1 MKDAHDLRAGSV
13 LQGRYEIVSAIG
25 SGGFG
30 AVYKAIQLA
39 THQPVAVKVMH
50 PLADEPE
57 AKRDNRVARFRRE
70 MDLCARLQHPNI
82 VGLVDSGQTD
92 DGRLFAAFQFASG
105 RGLDRVLLEDG
116 PMSPREARYLMSQ
129 VLDALSCAHNLGV
142 VHRDLKP
149 ANIMLVSTGTRR
161 NALVLDFGIGALAH
175 DLTDP
180 SQAKLTGQHE
190 WLGTPHYTAPEQI
203 RGYPPTSQSDIY
215 SWGLV
220 YLECML
226 GYPVIAGT
234 PVMAWMF
241 HLGPDPV
248 PIPPQLR
255 HHPLGRLLQRAVIKD
270 VTERTATASNLL
282 RELDDCDVSDLERF
296 AGTIPATMESNRP
309 GLAPRSVVPA
319 ARGTNPAS
327 LPAAHATPG
336 SHGRTTPSSSSAPGR
351 DRLVDGERRQI
362 TAVCCSLS
370 PTPGL
375 DLDDLDAL
383 IQTQYEICTR
393 VAEQFHGEL
402 AGGLGHQ
409 VLVEFGYPTASEDD
423 VVRGARAALA
433 IRAAVAERNA
443 AVGGARRMEI
453 RLGIHTGMV
462 AYDPNESESR
472 VSSRMF
478 GMTTM
483 IASQL
488 SAAAAADTIVASAA
502 TNQALRAHIV
512 MTPIGTH
519 VIEGVGRGIELYRVE
534 SVRARAVVRDT
545 QEGGPARPL
554 VGRDREMALLLERW
568 TQVAAGAGQ
577 SVLVTGEAGIGKS
590 RLATEL
596 SRRIG
601 ARSHTLLEARCTLE
615 TCNRV
620 LHPIL
625 EVLERVLDLGDIE
638 SEQRLD
644 RIEAALIEFGF
655 RPGDVVPLV
664 ASLLSVSHS
673 DRYPAI
679 ELAPNRRREL
689 TLDMIVSLLI
699 ELSERTPVVLFVE
712 DLHWADPTT
721 LDLLSALVA
730 AIPSSRVLALFT
742 ARPDFTPPWPNSAAD
757 QIQLSRLTRPQVE
770 QIVAMLT
777 GGKAL
782 PGGVLEQMVTRAD
795 GVPLFVEELTRMVLE
810 SGALT
815 PRGDLY
821 VLTGSLSEV
830 AIPTTLRAS
839 LMARLDRLGRA
850 KKTAQLAAAI
860 GREFDLALLTAVGS
874 LDEASVQEDLERLA
888 AVDLVHHKRRLRNPT
903 WLFRHALIRDTAYE
917 SMPRRVQQKVHAR
930 IAEVIE
936 QQFPEMAHARPDLL
950 ALHHAA
956 ADQKTHAIRYAQK
969 AALNALMG
977 SAYSH
982 AIHHAKEAI
991 GWLDAIPARIAAAS
1005 ASSSGVIDLA
1015 HASEEAERMDRI
1027 EAELGLRV
1035 TLGVPLMLTQGFA
1048 SREVE
1053 ANYLRLLELCQLAG
1067 DRAVA
1072 RQFPALWGL
1081 WTVRMSSGDH
1091 AGAQEAAARLTTL
1104 GERTGDSG
1112 IRLAALTA
1120 HGAAVMMRGRLGEA
1134 RRAFEDALSLYDPI
1148 AHAGLAVLFGQDA
1161 GAMCASF
1168 LTWVHAH
1175 DTDRTHAETRAA
1187 EAMEMC
1193 DALGQPSTRAFV
1205 ETVLATWRCLRGDFA
1220 EAERHSDVAL
1230 RLAADQGMP
1239 HWHAQAQIT
1248 RGWAIAGLGRP
1259 AKGAAIARAG
1269 INALTGIGSKAG
1281 MTFYWGALAEAEL
1294 AAGRLDQATTALEEA
1309 VRYMALSGE
1318 RIHQPGLALIEA
1330 RIAVAA
1336 GQRDA
1341 ADDALTRALSV
1352 AYQQEAGEVARR
1364 AKELRAQLDSTPHS
1378 PAPRNTPGSIPAVPD
1393 ILS

>member
-1 MKDAHDLRAGSV
+1 MDRMTDAHELRAGSI
-13 LQGRYEIVSAIG
+13 LQGRYEITTALG

-39 THQPVAVKVMH
+39 THQPVAIKVMH
-50 PLADEPE
+50 PIADELE

-116 PMSPREARYLMSQ
+116 PMSPRETRYLMSQ

-161 NALVLDFGIGALAH
+161 NALVLDFGIGAMAH

-220 YLECML
+220 YLECLL

-255 HHPLGRLLQRAVIKD
+255 HHPLGRLLHRAVIKD
-270 VTERTATASNLL
+270 VTERTATAANLL

-296 AGTIPATMESNRP
+296 AGGLSGTMVTDRH
-309 GLAPRSVVPA
+309 GLAPHPA
-319 ARGTNPAS
+319 PGARPAG
-327 LPAAHATPG
+327 APG
-336 SHGRTTPSSSSAPGR
+336 APGAFGPTTPSSSAAP

-362 TAVCCSLS
+362 TAVCCSLA
-370 PTPGL
+370 PVAGL

-383 IQTQYEICTR
+383 IQTQYEICIR

-402 AGGLGHQ
+402 GGGLGHQ
-409 VLVEFGYPTASEDD
+409 VLVEFGYPAASEDD
-423 VVRGARAALA
+423 VVRAARTALA

-443 AVGGARRMEI
+443 AVAGARRLEI

-462 AYDPNESESR
+462 AYDPNETEVR
-472 VSSRMF
+472 ISSRMF
-478 GMTTM
+478 SMTTM

-488 SAAAAADTIVASAA
+488 SAAAAPDSIVASAA
-502 TNQALRAHIV
+502 TAQALRAHIL

-519 VIEGVGRGIELYRVE
+519 VIEGVSRGIELYRVE
-534 SVRARAVVRDT
+534 SVRARAIVRDT
-545 QEGGPARPL
+545 QEGGPSRPL
-554 VGRDREMALLLERW
+554 VGREREIALLMERW
-568 TQVAAGAGQ
+568 GQVAGGAGQ

-601 ARSHTLLEARCTLE
+601 ARAHTLLEARCTLE

-625 EVLERVLDLGDIE
+625 EVLERVLDLGEIE
-638 SEQRLD
+638 PDARLD

-664 ASLLSVSHS
+664 AGLLSVPHS
-673 DRYPAI
+673 DRYPAV

-699 ELSERTPVVLFVE
+699 ELSERTPVVLVVE

-730 AIPSSRVLALFT
+730 AIPSSCVLALFT
-742 ARPDFTPPWPNSAAD
+742 ARLDFTPPWPNSATD
-757 QIQLSRLTRPQVE
+757 QIQLARLTRPQVE
-770 QIVAMLT
+770 QIVALLT

-782 PGGVLEQMVTRAD
+782 PAGVLEQMVARAD

-810 SGALT
+810 SGALAA
-815 PRGDLY
+815 RGDHY
-821 VLTGSLSEV
+821 VVTGSLSEV

-850 KKTAQLAAAI
+850 KKTAQLAAAL

-874 LDEASVQEDLERLA
+874 LDEAAVQEDLERLA

-950 ALHHAA
+950 ALHHVA
-956 ADQKTHAIRYAQK
+956 ADQKAQAIRYAQK

-982 AIHHAKEAI
+982 AIHHAREAI
-991 GWLDAIPARIAAAS
+991 GWLDAIPARIGGAS
-1005 ASSSGVIDLA
+1005 SSSSGVIDLPQG
-1015 HASEEAERMDRI
+1015 SDEADRLDRI

-1048 SREVE
+1048 SKEVE

-1067 DRAVA
+1067 DRAVS

-1081 WTVRMSSGDH
+1081 WTFRLISGDH

-1104 GERTGDSG
+1104 GERTGDTG

-1120 HGAAVMMRGRLGEA
+1120 HGTAVMMRGRLSEA
-1134 RRAFEDALSLYDPI
+1134 HRVFEDALSLYDPI

-1161 GAMCASF
+1161 GAMCAAF

-1175 DTDRTHAETRAA
+1175 DTDRSRADTRAA

-1220 EAERHSDVAL
+1220 EAERHADVAI
-1230 RLAADQGMP
+1230 RLAAEQAMP

-1248 RGWAIAGLGRP
+1248 RGWAIAGLGR
-1259 AKGAAIARAG
+1259 ADEGAAIARAG
-1269 INALTGIGSKAG
+1269 IGALTGIGSKAG

-1294 AAGRLDQATTALEEA
+1294 AAGRVDQATTALEEA

-1318 RIHQPGLALIEA
+1318 RIYQAGLALIEA
-1330 RIAVAA
+1330 KIAIAA
-1336 GQRDA
+1336 GERDA
-1341 ADDALTRALSV
+1341 ADDALARALAV

-1364 AKELRAQLDSTPHS
+1364 AKELRFQLQSTYDAAPHEQ
-1378 PAPRNTPGSIPAVPD
+1378 VPPESSVPE

>member
-1 MKDAHDLRAGSV
+1 MDRMKDAHDLRAGSV
-13 LQGRYEIVSAIG
+13 LQGRYEIVSALG

-39 THQPVAVKVMH
+39 TNQPVAIKVMH
-50 PLADEPE
+50 PIVDDAE

-82 VGLVDSGQTD
+82 VGLVDSGQTE

-116 PMSPREARYLMSQ
+116 PMNPREARYLMSQ

-161 NALVLDFGIGALAH
+161 NALVLDFGIGAMAQ
-175 DLTDP
+175 DINDP

-220 YLECML
+220 YLECLL

-255 HHPLGRLLQRAVIKD
+255 HHPLGRLLHRAVIKD
-270 VTERTATASNLL
+270 VTERTATAASLL
-282 RELDDCDVSDLERF
+282 RELDDCDVSDLQRF
-296 AGTIPATMESNRP
+296 AGGIPGTMVNDRP
-309 GLAPRSVVPA
+309 GLSLQGMVPA
-319 ARGTNPAS
+319 ALGTGP
-327 LPAAHATPG
+327 ATPG
-336 SHGRTTPSSSSAPGR
+336 SLATPGSAASR

-393 VAEQFHGEL
+393 IAEQFHGEL

-423 VVRGARAALA
+423 VVRAARAALA
-433 IRAAVAERNA
+433 IRAAVVERNA
-443 AVGGARRMEI
+443 AVPGPRRMGI

-462 AYDPNESESR
+462 AYDPSETEAR
-472 VSSRMF
+472 MSSRMF

-483 IASQL
+483 IAGQL
-488 SAAAAADTIVASAA
+488 STAAAADSIVASAA
-502 TNQALRAHIV
+502 TAQALRAHIV

-519 VIEGVGRGIELYRVE
+519 VIEGVSRGIQLFRVE
-534 SVRARAVVRDT
+534 SVRARTIVRDT
-545 QEGGPARPL
+545 QDGPARPL

-601 ARSHTLLEARCTLE
+601 ARSHILLEARCTLE
-615 TCNRV
+615 TSNRV

-638 SEQRLD
+638 PSTRLD

-664 ASLLSVSHS
+664 AALMSVPHS
-673 DRYPAI
+673 DRYPSI

-721 LDLLSALVA
+721 LDLLAALVA

-742 ARPDFTPPWPNSAAD
+742 ARPDFTPPWPNSATD
-757 QIQLSRLTRPQVE
+757 QIQLARLTRPQVA

-782 PGGVLEQMVTRAD
+782 PASVLEQMLSRAD

-810 SGALT
+810 SGVLT
-815 PRGDLY
+815 ARGDLY

-850 KKTAQLAAAI
+850 KKTAQLAAAL

-874 LDEASVQEDLERLA
+874 LDEAAVQEDLERLA

-930 IAEVIE
+930 IAEVME
-936 QQFPEMAHARPDLL
+936 QQFPDMAHTRPDLL
-950 ALHHAA
+950 ALHHLGAE
-956 ADQKTHAIRYAQK
+956 QKAQAIRYAQK

-991 GWLDAIPARIAAAS
+991 GWLDAIPRTGAAS
-1005 ASSSGVIDLA
+1005 GSSSGVIDLPPPDDVTPGGLYPL
-1015 HASEEAERMDRI
+1015 ERIDRI
-1027 EAELGLRV
+1027 EAELSLRV

-1048 SREVE
+1048 SKEVE

-1067 DRAVA
+1067 DRAVS

-1081 WTVRMSSGDH
+1081 WTFRLISGDH

-1104 GERTGDSG
+1104 GERTGDTG

-1120 HGAAVMMRGRLGEA
+1120 HGTAIMMRGRIAEA

-1175 DTDRTHAETRAA
+1175 DTDRSRGETRAA

-1220 EAERHSDVAL
+1220 DAERHAEVAL

-1248 RGWAIAGLGRP
+1248 RGWAIAGLGR
-1259 AKGAAIARAG
+1259 AAEGAAITRAG

-1294 AAGRLDQATTALEEA
+1294 AAGRVDQATTALEEA

-1318 RIHQPGLALIEA
+1318 RIHQAGLALIEA
-1330 RIAVAA
+1330 KIAVAA

-1341 ADDALTRALSV
+1341 ADDALARALAV
-1352 AYQQEAGEVARR
+1352 AYQQDAGEVARR
-1364 AKELRAQLDSTPHS
+1364 AKELRLQLDATYDP
-1378 PAPRNTPGSIPAVPD
+1378 PRRDSATIPSVPD

>member
-1 MKDAHDLRAGSV
+1 MDRMKDAHDLRAGSV
-13 LQGRYEIVSAIG
+13 LQGRYEIVSALG

-30 AVYKAIQLA
+30 AVYKAVQLA
-39 THQPVAVKVMH
+39 THQPVAIKVMH
-50 PLADEPE
+50 PLGDEVE

-116 PMSPREARYLMSQ
+116 PMNPREARYLMSQ

-161 NALVLDFGIGALAH
+161 NALVLDFGIGAMAH

-220 YLECML
+220 YLECLL

-270 VTERTATASNLL
+270 VTERTATASSLL
-282 RELDDCDVSDLERF
+282 RELDDCDVSDLQRF
-296 AGTIPATMESNRP
+296 AGGIPGTMVSDRQ
-309 GLAPRSVVPA
+309 AVVPA
-319 ARGTNPAS
+319 ARGTSPAG
-327 LPAAHATPG
+327 PHATPG
-336 SHGRTTPSSSSAPGR
+336 SPGTITPSGAAAPGR

-362 TAVCCSLS
+362 TAVCCSVL

-409 VLVEFGYPTASEDD
+409 VLVEFGYPAASEDD
-423 VVRGARAALA
+423 VVRAARSALA
-433 IRAAVAERNA
+433 IRAAVVERNA
-443 AVGGARRMEI
+443 GVPGSRRMEI

-462 AYDPNESESR
+462 AYDPNEAEGR

-488 SAAAAADTIVASAA
+488 SAAATADSIVASAA
-502 TNQALRAHIV
+502 TAQALRAHIV

-519 VIEGVGRGIELYRVE
+519 VIEGVSRGIELFRVE
-534 SVRARAVVRDT
+534 SVRARAIVRDT

-568 TQVAAGAGQ
+568 TQVAAGSGQ

-615 TCNRV
+615 TSNRV

-625 EVLERVLDLGDIE
+625 EVLERMLDLGEIE
-638 SEQRLD
+638 PEARLD

-664 ASLLSVSHS
+664 ASLLSVPHS

-689 TLDMIVSLLI
+689 TLDMIVSLLV
-699 ELSERTPVVLFVE
+699 ELSERTPVVMFVE

-742 ARPDFTPPWPNSAAD
+742 ARPDFTPPWPNSATD
-757 QIQLSRLTRPQVE
+757 QIQLSRLSRPQVA

-782 PGGVLEQMVTRAD
+782 PASVLEQMLSRAD

-815 PRGDLY
+815 ARGDLY

-850 KKTAQLAAAI
+850 KKTAQLAAAL
-860 GREFDLALLTAVGS
+860 GREFDLALLIAVGS
-874 LDEASVQEDLERLA
+874 LDEAAVQEDLERLA
-888 AVDLVHHKRRLRNPT
+888 AVDLVHHKRRLRNST

-950 ALHHAA
+950 AMHHVS
-956 ADQKTHAIRYAQK
+956 ADQKAQAIRYAQK

-991 GWLDAIPARIAAAS
+991 GWLDAIPARPGAAS
-1005 ASSSGVIDLA
+1005 ASSSGVIELP
-1015 HASEEAERMDRI
+1015 HASDDSERLDRI

-1053 ANYLRLLELCQLAG
+1053 SNYLRLLELCQLAG
-1067 DRAVA
+1067 DRAVS

-1081 WTVRMSSGDH
+1081 WTFRLISGDH
-1091 AGAQEAAARLTTL
+1091 AGAQEAAARLTAL
-1104 GERTGDSG
+1104 GERTSDTG

-1120 HGAAVMMRGRLGEA
+1120 HGTAVMMRGRLAEA

-1161 GAMCASF
+1161 GAMCAAF

-1175 DTDRTHAETRAA
+1175 DVDRSRAEIRAG

-1220 EAERHSDVAL
+1220 EAERHADVAL
-1230 RLAADQGMP
+1230 RLAAEQGMP

-1248 RGWAIAGLGRP
+1248 RGWAIAGLGR
-1259 AKGAAIARAG
+1259 AAEGAAITRTG

-1318 RIHQPGLALIEA
+1318 RIHQAGLALVEA
-1330 RIAVAA
+1330 KIAVAA

-1341 ADDALTRALSV
+1341 ADDALSRALAV

-1364 AKELRAQLDSTPHS
+1364 AKELRFQLDNAAFEP
-1378 PAPRNTPGSIPAVPD
+1378 PRRDSATIPSVPE

>member
-1 MKDAHDLRAGSV
+1 MDRMKDAHDLRAGSV
-13 LQGRYEIVSAIG
+13 LQGRYEIVSALG

-30 AVYKAIQLA
+30 AVYKAVQLA
-39 THQPVAVKVMH
+39 THQPVAIKVMH
-50 PLADEPE
+50 PNADELE
-57 AKRDNRVARFRRE
+57 GKRDNRVARFRRE

-92 DGRLFAAFQFASG
+92 DGRLFAAFQFAAG
-105 RGLDRVLLEDG
+105 RGLDRALLEDG
-116 PMSPREARYLMSQ
+116 PMNPREARYLMSQ

-149 ANIMLVSTGTRR
+149 ANVMLVSTGTRR
-161 NALVLDFGIGALAH
+161 NAMVLDFGIGAMAH

-220 YLECML
+220 YLECLL

-270 VTERTATASNLL
+270 VTERTATASSLL
-282 RELDDCDVSDLERF
+282 RELDDCDVSDLQRF
-296 AGTIPATMESNRP
+296 AGGIPGTMVTDRP
-309 GLAPRSVVPA
+309 GAGPHPVVPS
-319 ARGTNPAS
+319 ARGTNPAV
-327 LPAAHATPG
+327 PHATPG
-336 SHGRTTPSSSSAPGR
+336 SLGTPSPPNR

-362 TAVCCSLS
+362 TAVCCSLP

-383 IQTQYEICTR
+383 IQTQYEICTQ

-402 AGGLGHQ
+402 GGGLGHQ

-423 VVRGARAALA
+423 VVRAARAALA
-433 IRAAVAERNA
+433 IRAAVVERNA
-443 AVGGARRMEI
+443 TVPGPRRMEI

-462 AYDPNESESR
+462 AYDPNETEAR
-472 VSSRMF
+472 IPSRMF

-488 SAAAAADTIVASAA
+488 SATAAADSIVASAVTA
-502 TNQALRAHIV
+502 QALRAHIV

-519 VIEGVGRGIELYRVE
+519 VIEGVSRGIELFRVE
-534 SVRARAVVRDT
+534 SVRARAIVRDT

-568 TQVAAGAGQ
+568 TQVSAGAGQ

-601 ARSHTLLEARCTLE
+601 ARSHVLLEARCTLE
-615 TCNRV
+615 TSNRV

-638 SEQRLD
+638 PDARLD

-664 ASLLSVSHS
+664 ASLLSVPHT
-673 DRYPAI
+673 DRYPTL
-679 ELAPNRRREL
+679 ELAPNRRREI

-721 LDLLSALVA
+721 LDLLNALVA

-742 ARPDFTPPWPNSAAD
+742 ARPDFAPPWPNSATD
-757 QIQLSRLTRPQVE
+757 LIQLARLTRPQVA

-782 PGGVLEQMVTRAD
+782 PASVLEQMLSRAD

-815 PRGDLY
+815 ARGDLY

-850 KKTAQLAAAI
+850 KKTAQLAAAL
-860 GREFDLALLTAVGS
+860 GREFDFALLTAVGS
-874 LDEASVQEDLERLA
+874 LDEAAVQEDLERLA
-888 AVDLVHHKRRLRNPT
+888 AVDLVHHKRRLRNST

-936 QQFPEMAHARPDLL
+936 QQFPEMAHTRPDLL
-950 ALHHAA
+950 ALHHVG
-956 ADQKTHAIRYAQK
+956 ADQKAQAIRYAQK

-991 GWLDAIPARIAAAS
+991 GWLDAIPLRAGAA
-1005 ASSSGVIDLA
+1005 SSGVIDLPPDDVTPGGIYPMA
-1015 HASEEAERMDRI
+1015 RIDRI

-1048 SREVE
+1048 SKEVE

-1067 DRAVA
+1067 DRAVS

-1081 WTVRMSSGDH
+1081 WTFRLISGDH
-1091 AGAQEAAARLTTL
+1091 AGAQEAAARLTAL
-1104 GERTGDSG
+1104 GERTGDTG

-1120 HGAAVMMRGRLGEA
+1120 HGTAVMMRGRLAEA

-1161 GAMCASF
+1161 GAMCAAF

-1175 DTDRTHAETRAA
+1175 DADRSRGETRAA

-1193 DALGQPSTRAFV
+1193 SALGQPSTRAFV

-1220 EAERHSDVAL
+1220 EAERHADVAL

-1248 RGWAIAGLGRP
+1248 RGWATAGLGR
-1259 AKGAAIARAG
+1259 AAEGAAIARAG

-1294 AAGRLDQATTALEEA
+1294 AAGRIDQATTALEEA

-1318 RIHQPGLALIEA
+1318 RIHQAGLALIEA
-1330 RIAVAA
+1330 KIAVVA
-1336 GQRDA
+1336 GQRDV
-1341 ADDALTRALSV
+1341 ADDALTRALAV
-1352 AYQQEAGEVARR
+1352 AYQQDAGEIARR
-1364 AKELRAQLDSTPHS
+1364 AKELRLQLDSTPHT
-1378 PAPRNTPGSIPAVPD
+1378 PAPRNTPTSIPAVPD